1 MWVRGLK
8 LKQTQRVDINGSR
21 ILCGCVDWNC
31 KASAFRNSE
40 IRRILCG
47 CVDWNIAT
55 SKADPWFDVASY
67 VGAWIETNEAQRMSN
82 ELFVASYV
90 GAWIETDSKG
100 GNFQGYIV
108 ASYVGAWIE
117 TILLTPLS
125 STIGGR
131 ILCGC
136 VDWNTEPKVTI
147 FSDIRSHPMWVR
159 GLKLRLRYC
168 WWPIYCVASY
178 VGAWIETVAEWYFA
192 AAVEVAS
199 YVGAWIETTCNKR

>member
-1 MWVRGLK
+1 M
-8 LKQTQRVDINGSR
+8 
-21 ILCGCVDWNC
+21 
-31 KASAFRNSE
+31 
-40 IRRILCG
+40 
-47 CVDWNIAT
+47 
-55 SKADPWFDVASY
+55 
-67 VGAWIETNEAQRMSN
+67 GAWIETNEAQRMSN

-136 VDWNTEPKVTI
+136 VD
-147 FSDIRSHPMWVR
+147 
-159 GLKLRLRYC
+159 
-168 WWPIYCVASY
+168 
-178 VGAWIETVAEWYFA
+178 
-192 AAVEVAS
+192 
-199 YVGAWIETTCNKR
+199 

>member
-1 MWVRGLK
+1 
-8 LKQTQRVDINGSR
+8 
-21 ILCGCVDWNC
+21 
-31 KASAFRNSE
+31 
-40 IRRILCG
+40 
-47 CVDWNIAT
+47 
-55 SKADPWFDVASY
+55 
-67 VGAWIETNEAQRMSN
+67 MSN

-136 VDWNTEPKVTI
+136 VD
-147 FSDIRSHPMWVR
+147 
-159 GLKLRLRYC
+159 
-168 WWPIYCVASY
+168 
-178 VGAWIETVAEWYFA
+178 
-192 AAVEVAS
+192 
-199 YVGAWIETTCNKR
+199 